1 MAVLK
6 EILKECVPFTAQG
19 AAADLY
25 SVADSADSYGLKSY
39 LIECAGEI
47 SCIGDFAVK
56 LSIPGPN
63 GGRRRNHNHWILGL
77 FASFG

>member
-19 AAADLY
+19 AVADL
-25 SVADSADSYGLKSY
+25 DSYGLKAY
-39 LIECAGEI
+39 LIDCAGEN

-63 GGRRRNHNHWILGL
+63 GG
-77 FASFG
+77 